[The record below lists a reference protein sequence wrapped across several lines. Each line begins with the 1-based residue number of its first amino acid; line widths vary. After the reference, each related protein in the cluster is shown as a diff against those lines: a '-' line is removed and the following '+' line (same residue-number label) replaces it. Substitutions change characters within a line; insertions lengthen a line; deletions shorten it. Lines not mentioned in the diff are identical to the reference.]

1 MGYLTDNRM
10 SKLCYHGRPTLCSD
24 YRTCDKCHEHIY
36 HATAACKIQMLKND
50 DEFIAEK
57 LFLKFT
63 AKDRIVHIFRKLD
76 VGRMWQR
83 MLFDIVN

>member
-24 YRTCDKCHEHIY
+24 YRTCDKCHEHIH
-36 HATAACKIQMLKND
+36 HATATCKIQMLKNV

-57 LFLKFT
+57 TFLKIYG
-63 AKDRIVHIFRKLD
+63 KRSNCSHIQKVGCWRHVAED
-76 VGRMWQR
+76 V
-83 MLFDIVN
+83 V